1 MGVGRGVGV
10 SGAGVEVAS
19 PAATVVV
26 GTGVGTVVDVETI
39 SVGGIEVGVSLGV
52 NRFNAVGR
60 RAIQI
65 PPTTVMIAAR
75 IAESTDFFERVTSLS
90 LDI

>member
-1 MGVGRGVGV
+1 VG
-10 SGAGVEVAS
+10 A
-19 PAATVVV
+19 
-26 GTGVGTVVDVETI
+26 VVDVETT
-39 SVGGIEVGVSLGV
+39 SVGGIKVGVSLGV
-52 NRFNAVGR
+52 KMFSAVGR

-75 IAESTDFFERVTSLS
+75 IAESTDFFERDASLS